1 MIKRSKQEI
10 IDFIKWK
17 VGEISSLNMDEID
30 EKSEFS
36 ELGLDSVN
44 GLFVL
49 NDLEEFLNDDV
60 DPLAF
65 WNYPTIESLS
75 GYLAE
80 EV

>member
-1 MIKRSKQEI
+1 M
-10 IDFIKWK
+10 
-17 VGEISSLNMDEID
+17 VEID

-36 ELGLDSVN
+36 SLGLDSVN

-49 NDLEEFLNDDV
+49 KALEEYLDDDV

-75 GYLAE
+75 GHLSDLE
-80 EV
+80 

>member
-49 NDLEEFLNDDV
+49 KDLEEFLNDDV